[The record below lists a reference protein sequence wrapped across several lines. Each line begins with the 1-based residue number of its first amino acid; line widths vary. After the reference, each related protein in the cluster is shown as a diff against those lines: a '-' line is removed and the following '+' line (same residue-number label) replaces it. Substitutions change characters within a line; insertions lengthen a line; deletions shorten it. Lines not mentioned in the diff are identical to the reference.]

1 MNMQYLL
8 DSDVIIDFLRGK
20 DPGSSMVIKILDENL
35 LISVMTW
42 VEILYGVRKGYQAN
56 KKLYQF
62 KGFLEDS
69 SIKIIPVSPEIGSY
83 FVELKL
89 KLEKKGETLADFDLL
104 IASTAKVQK
113 LVLVTRNKK
122 HFDHIPNL
130 KFIS

>member
-1 MNMQYLL
+1 MQYIL

-20 DPGSSMVIKILDENL
+20 NPGYSIVIKILDENL

-42 VEILYGVRKGYQAN
+42 IEILYGIRKGYQSG
-56 KKLYQF
+56 KKLKQF
-62 KGFLEDS
+62 IGFLEDS

-83 FVELKL
+83 FIDLKL
-89 KLEKKGETLADFDLL
+89 KLEKKGEILADFDLL

-130 KFIS
+130 KLLT